1 MNAPEDKI
9 WPPYEIFY
17 IHSMLFNTRSAVNS
31 INSLQKAFGT
41 LPQNCSFADIE
52 HLDRQ
57 VILNEL
63 QNIVLQGAALSRYF
77 WPVRKGHEARAAHL
91 RDALGMTDGN
101 PLESRSLR
109 NAIEHFDERLDHY
122 LAQGL
127 VGHVF
132 PQFVGPRPKQDG
144 VPGHFFRAYY
154 LDEGIFGMLGDCY
167 EIEPIAKEILRIH
180 EQLEILDKNG
190 GRLKR
195 PGQESP

>member
-9 WPPYEIFY
+9 WPPYEVFY
-17 IHSMLFNTRSAVNS
+17 IHSMLFNTLSAVNS
-31 INSLQKAFGT
+31 INSFQKAFGA
-41 LPQNCSFADIE
+41 LSQNCSLADIE
-52 HLDRQ
+52 RLDRQ

-77 WPVRKGHEARAAHL
+77 WPGRKGHEVRAVTL
-91 RDALGMTDGN
+91 RDGLDITDNN

-132 PQFVGPRPKQDG
+132 PQFVGPRPKRDG

-154 LDEGIFGMLGDCY
+154 SDEGIFELLGDCY
-167 EIEPIAKEILRIH
+167 EIEPIANEILRIH
-180 EQLEILDKNG
+180 EQLEILDRNG

-195 PGQESP
+195 AGQESP

>member
-1 MNAPEDKI
+1 MNSREDRI
-9 WPPYEIFY
+9 WPPYEVFY

-31 INSLQKAFGT
+31 INSLQKEFGAVP
-41 LPQNCSFADIE
+41 LNCSLADIE
-52 HLDRQ
+52 RLDRQ

-63 QNIVLQGAALSRYF
+63 QSIVFQGAALSRYF
-77 WPVRKGHEARAAHL
+77 WPVRKGHETRAAHL
-91 RDALGMTDGN
+91 RDALDITDGN

-122 LAQGL
+122 LAQRL

-144 VPGHFFRAYY
+144 VPGHYFRAYY
-154 LDEGIFGMLGDCY
+154 LDEGIFELLGDFY
-167 EIEPIAKEILRIH
+167 EIDPITNEILRIH
-180 EQLEILDKNG
+180 EQLEILDRSG

-195 PGQESP
+195 PGQEAP